1 LQKPHSDNPA
11 ELTVR
16 GMIIGAVITVVFMA
30 ANVYL
35 GLKTGM
41 TFSSSI
47 PAAIISLSVLRA
59 MGSAGILENNII
71 QTQASAAGT
80 LCNVILVLPGLLLIG
95 FWHDFPLW
103 QTMAVCFVGG
113 LLGVAYSVP
122 LRRVMVVGSNLPFPE
137 GVAAAEVL
145 RAGHRDKAKTG
156 AGGDESGLR
165 ELGLSAAAAAA
176 LSLLTNGLKLLPDK
190 LAGSFSY
197 GHAVFQMGGSLSLA
211 LIGAGYL
218 VRIGVGLA
226 LLLGLFIAWGVAV
239 PILMTINPPP
249 PGDLVAAADAVWS
262 GKVRL
267 IGAGIIASGGL
278 WTVITLVKPMIDSV
292 RLAWKASRARGEG
305 DVPSHDKDIP
315 IAWVAGAIAVLTVLT
330 AALLAW
336 FASSG
341 QLDAPFIW
349 LVPVIT
355 LVTVLL
361 GLLMASACGYMA
373 ALLGSSC
380 SPISGIGILSTILI
394 AAGFGFAVPLG
405 GGEGSR
411 FAVAL
416 TLFIAS
422 IVVTVSSIAND
433 NLQDLKTGSM
443 VGAAPWRQQVALAIG
458 VVAGAVTIAPV
469 LQLLYSNYGFPGS
482 FPHPGMQPQN
492 AMPAPQA
499 ALMTQIANGI
509 IHHEL
514 PWGMVYI
521 GAALG
526 VVLVILETLLRRRG
540 YTFPALTVGI
550 GIYLPYEVSLTIA
563 TGGVISW
570 FSEKAIAK
578 RVAGSDASAKA
589 DVAAKVRRR
598 GVLIA
603 SGFLAGESVTGVLL
617 AASDALG
624 GQSGSLA
631 FSGYAQSHSSMAIA
645 AVVFACALAAFY
657 RSAARPS

>member
-1 LQKPHSDNPA
+1 MQKKHSDNPA

-16 GMIIGAVITVVFMA
+16 GMIIGAFITVVFMA

-59 MGSAGILENNII
+59 MGSAGILENNIV

-103 QTMAVCFVGG
+103 QTMAVCLVGG

-145 RAGHRDKAKTG
+145 RAGHREEANTG
-156 AGGDESGLR
+156 GGGDESGLR
-165 ELGLSAAAAAA
+165 ELGVSAAAAAA
-176 LSLLTNGLKLLPDK
+176 LNLLTNGLKLLPDK
-190 LAGSFSY
+190 LAGSLSY

-226 LLLGLFIAWGVAV
+226 LILGLFIAWGVAV
-239 PILMTINPPP
+239 PILMTIAPPP

-262 GKVRL
+262 EKVRL

-292 RLAWKASRARGEG
+292 RLAWRVSRAHSEG
-305 DVPSHDKDIP
+305 VPSHDKDIP

-330 AALLAW
+330 AALFTW

-341 QLDAPFIW
+341 QIDMPLIW
-349 LVPVIT
+349 FVPGIT

-394 AAGFGFAVPLG
+394 AAGFGFAVPMG

-469 LQLLYSNYGFPGS
+469 LQLLYANYGFPGS
-482 FPHPGMQPQN
+482 FPHPGMNPQN
-492 AMPAPQA
+492 AMAAPQA
-499 ALMTQIANGI
+499 TLMTQIANGI

-514 PWGMVYI
+514 PWSMVYI
-521 GAALG
+521 GAGLG
-526 VVLVILETLLRRRG
+526 AILVILEARLRRRG

-563 TGGVISW
+563 IGGVISW
-570 FSEKAIAK
+570 FSEKATAK
-578 RVAGSDASAKA
+578 RLAGSDASEKA
-589 DVAAKVRRR
+589 EVAGKVRRR

>member
-1 LQKPHSDNPA
+1 
-11 ELTVR
+11 
-16 GMIIGAVITVVFMA
+16 MIIGAVITVVFMA

-113 LLGVAYSVP
+113 ILGVAYSVP

-145 RAGHRDKAKTG
+145 RAGHRDKAQTG
-156 AGGDESGLR
+156 GGGGDESGLR
-165 ELGLSAAAAAA
+165 ELGLSAAAAAT
-176 LSLLTNGLKLLPDK
+176 LSLLTTGFKLLPDK
-190 LAGSFSY
+190 LAGSLSY

-226 LLLGLFIAWGVAV
+226 LILGLFIAWGVAV
-239 PILMTINPPP
+239 PILMTISPP

-262 GKVRL
+262 EKVRL

-292 RLAWKASRARGEG
+292 RLAWKASRARSEG
-305 DVPSHDKDIP
+305 DVPSHDQDIP
-315 IAWVAGAIAVLTVLT
+315 IAWVAGTIAVLTVLT

-341 QLDAPFIW
+341 QIDAPLIW
-349 LVPVIT
+349 LVPAVT

-380 SPISGIGILSTILI
+380 SPISGIGILTTILI
-394 AAGFGFAVPLG
+394 AAGFGFAVPMG

-482 FPHPGMQPQN
+482 LPHPGMQS
-492 AMPAPQA
+492 AKCDA
-499 ALMTQIANGI
+499 
-509 IHHEL
+509 
-514 PWGMVYI
+514 
-521 GAALG
+521 GAASHAHDANCERHHSPRTA
-526 VVLVILETLLRRRG
+526 LEHGLYRRCAGCRSRDHRD
-540 YTFPALTVGI
+540 TAVPPGI
-550 GIYLPYEVSLTIA
+550 FLSRPHRRHRHLSSL
-563 TGGVISW
+563 
-570 FSEKAIAK
+570 
-578 RVAGSDASAKA
+578 
-589 DVAAKVRRR
+589 
-598 GVLIA
+598 
-603 SGFLAGESVTGVLL
+603 
-617 AASDALG
+617 
-624 GQSGSLA
+624 
-631 FSGYAQSHSSMAIA
+631 
-645 AVVFACALAAFY
+645 
-657 RSAARPS
+657 

>member
-1 LQKPHSDNPA
+1 MQKSHSDNAA

-16 GMIIGAVITVVFMA
+16 GVFIGAAITVVFMA

-47 PAAIISLSVLRA
+47 PAAIISMSILRA
-59 MGSAGILENNII
+59 MGSGGILENNIV

-95 FWHDFPLW
+95 FWRDFPLW

-113 LLGVAYSVP
+113 ILGVLYSVP

-145 RAGHRDKAKTG
+145 RAGHRDEAT
-156 AGGDESGLR
+156 AGESGGEAGLR
-165 ELGLSAAAAAA
+165 ELGLGAAAAAA
-176 LSLLTNGLKLLPDK
+176 LGLLTNGLKLLPDK
-190 LAGSFSY
+190 LSGSLSY
-197 GHAVFQMGGSLSLA
+197 GPAVFQMGGSLSLA

-226 LLLGLFIAWGVAV
+226 LILGLFIAWGVAV
-239 PILMTINPPP
+239 PILMTIGPRPS
-249 PGDLVAAADAVWS
+249 GGLVAAADAIWS
-262 GKVRL
+262 EKVRL
-267 IGAGIIASGGL
+267 IGAGIMAIGGL
-278 WTVITLVKPMIDSV
+278 WTVITLVKPMLDSV
-292 RLAWKASRARGEG
+292 RLAWKASRKRHSDLPRHEQ
-305 DVPSHDKDIP
+305 DFP
-315 IAWVAGAIAVLTVLT
+315 IAWVGGAIALFTVLT
-330 AALLAW
+330 AALFAW
-336 FASSG
+336 FVSG
-341 QLDAPFIW
+341 AHVGPSLFW
-349 LVPVIT
+349 LLPIIT
-355 LVTVLL
+355 VLTVLL

-394 AAGFGFAVPLG
+394 AAGFGFAFPMG
-405 GGEGSR
+405 SGEDGR

-443 VGAAPWRQQVALAIG
+443 VGAAPWRQQAALAIG
-458 VVAGAVTIAPV
+458 VVAGAITIAPV
-469 LQLLYSNYGFPGS
+469 LQLLYSNYGFVGLL
-482 FPHPGMQPQN
+482 PHAGMQPQN

-499 ALMTQIANGI
+499 TLITQIANGI

-514 PWGMVYI
+514 PWSMVYI

-526 VVLVILETLLRRRG
+526 AVLVILETAANRRG
-540 YTFPALTVGI
+540 YSFPALTVGI

-563 TGGVISW
+563 LGAMISW
-570 FSEKAIAK
+570 FSEKAVAK
-578 RVAGSDASAKA
+578 RIAGFDASAKA
-589 DVAAKVRRR
+589 DVAAKARRR

-603 SGFLAGESVTGVLL
+603 SGFLVGESVTGVML
-617 AASDALG
+617 AASDAVG
-624 GQSGSLA
+624 GQGGLLA
-631 FSGYAQSHSSMAIA
+631 FPGYAQSHASTAIA
-645 AVVFACALAAFY
+645 ALVFFCALAVFY
-657 RSAARPS
+657 RSAARPF

>member
-1 LQKPHSDNPA
+1 MQKSHPDNAA

-16 GMIIGAVITVVFMA
+16 GVFIGAAITVVFMA

-41 TFSSSI
+41 TFASSI
-47 PAAIISLSVLRA
+47 PAAIISMSVLRA
-59 MGSAGILENNII
+59 MGSGGILENNIV

-80 LCNVILVLPGLLLIG
+80 LCNVILVLPGLILIG
-95 FWHDFPLW
+95 FWRDFPLW

-113 LLGVAYSVP
+113 ILGVLYSVP

-145 RAGHRDKAKTG
+145 RAGHRDDADDRE
-156 AGGDESGLR
+156 AGLR
-165 ELGLSAAAAAA
+165 ELGLGAAAAAA
-176 LSLLTNGLKLLPDK
+176 LNFLTNGLKLLPDK
-190 LAGSFSY
+190 LSGSLSY
-197 GHAVFQMGGSLSLA
+197 GPAVFQMGGSLSLA

-226 LLLGLFIAWGVAV
+226 LILGLFIAWGVAV
-239 PILMTINPPP
+239 PILMTIGPRPS
-249 PGDLVAAADAVWS
+249 GELVAAADAIWS
-262 GKVRL
+262 EKVRL
-267 IGAGIIASGGL
+267 IGAGIMAIGGL
-278 WTVITLVKPMIDSV
+278 WTVITLVKPMLDSV
-292 RLAWKASRARGEG
+292 RLAWNASRKRHSDLPRHEQ
-305 DVPSHDKDIP
+305 DFP
-315 IAWVAGAIAVLTVLT
+315 IAWVGGAIALFTVLT
-330 AALLAW
+330 AALFAW
-336 FASSG
+336 FVSG
-341 QLDAPFIW
+341 AHAGPSLFW
-349 LVPVIT
+349 FLPVIT
-355 LVTVLL
+355 VLTVLL

-394 AAGFGFAVPLG
+394 AAGFGFAFPIS
-405 GGEGSR
+405 GGEDGH

-443 VGAAPWRQQVALAIG
+443 VGAAPWRQQAALAIG

-469 LQLLYSNYGFPGS
+469 LQLLYSNYGFVGS
-482 FPHPGMQPQN
+482 LPHAGMQPQN

-499 ALMTQIANGI
+499 TLITQIANGI

-514 PWGMVYI
+514 PWSMVYI

-526 VVLVILETLLRRRG
+526 AVLVILETAVSRRG
-540 YTFPALTVGI
+540 YSFPALTVGI

-563 TGGVISW
+563 LGAVISW
-570 FSEKAIAK
+570 FSEKALAK
-578 RVAGSDASAKA
+578 RIAGFDASAKA
-589 DVAAKVRRR
+589 DVAAKARRR

-603 SGFLAGESVTGVLL
+603 SGFLVGESVTGVML
-617 AASDALG
+617 AASDAVG
-624 GQSGSLA
+624 GQGSLLA
-631 FSGYAQSHSSMAIA
+631 FPGYAQSHASAAIA
-645 AVVFACALAAFY
+645 ALVFFCALAVFY
-657 RSAARPS
+657 RSAARAF